1 MIKQLLASILTA
13 LFYVSG
19 FEPFGIAIAPLFCL
33 VYLFY
38 FALNHSP
45 KKTAIFFYLFGF
57 FCFSIGLYWLYI
69 SIHIVSGSPLWLA
82 ILLIGFLSGVM
93 AIFYCLIGY
102 IISYAYQLFKSKY
115 LILTLLAP
123 AIWTLSELLRG
134 YAFTGFTWLTI
145 GYSQSSTFLSAWAPI
160 GGVYLV
166 SFFVSL
172 IAGYFL
178 LISSRIRPLLS
189 LFGVLMIIG
198 SSFFI
203 RPIEWTERVNKE
215 FSVALVQGAVAQEK
229 KWLTTEFIRTL
240 TLYRNSLLDLEN
252 TNLVI
257 WPEVAIPAYAENVE
271 GYLDELEGIL
281 KNQNIDLL
289 MLGINTKGKND
300 EVFNS
305 VITLGSD
312 DNRVYHKRHLVPFGE
327 YFPVPSFVR
336 EWLQQMNLPN
346 RDISKGSE
354 DQEMPKLN
362 EYFIA
367 TSICYED
374 IFGYE
379 LHDFMPLAN
388 VLVNVTNNAWF
399 GESIASSQH
408 FQMSR
413 MRAIET
419 GRYLL
424 RSTNTGITA
433 IVMPDGNIQKE
444 LEPYNFSILKGNFYP
459 MKGETPYSRFGD
471 LFVILLMT
479 LIMTL
484 GCFIGMLRLKNK
496 NV

>member
-1 MIKQLLASILTA
+1 MIKQLLASSLIA

-19 FEPFGIAIAPLFCL
+19 FEPFGLVIAPLFCL
-33 VYLFY
+33 AYLFY

-45 KKTAIFFYLFGF
+45 KKTAIFYYLFGF

-69 SIHIVSGSPLWLA
+69 SIHIVSGAPLWLA
-82 ILLIGFLSGVM
+82 ILLIGILSGVM
-93 AIFYCLIGY
+93 ALFYCLVGFIV
-102 IISYAYQLFKSKY
+102 SYAYQLFKSKY
-115 LILTLLAP
+115 LVLTLLAP

-134 YAFTGFTWLTI
+134 YAFTGFPWLTI

-166 SFFVSL
+166 SFIVSL
-172 IAGYFL
+172 IAGYCL
-178 LISSRIRPLLS
+178 LISSKIRPLLS
-189 LFGVLMIIG
+189 LFSVLIIIG

-203 RPIEWTERVNKE
+203 RPIEWTERVDKE

-229 KWLTTEFIRTL
+229 KWLTAEFTRTL
-240 TLYRNSLLDLEN
+240 TLYRNSLLNLEN

-257 WPEVAIPAYAENVE
+257 WPEVAIPAYAENVK

-281 KNQNIDLL
+281 KQQNIDLL
-289 MLGINTKGKND
+289 MLGINTKGKNG

-305 VITLGSD
+305 VITLGG

-327 YFPVPSFVR
+327 YFPVPKFIR
-336 EWLQQMNLPN
+336 EWLQKMKLPH
-346 RDISKGSE
+346 RDISIGPE
-354 DQEMPKLN
+354 VQEMLKLDQ
-362 EYFIA
+362 YFIA

-379 LHDFMPLAN
+379 LLDYQPLAN

-433 IVMPDGNIQKE
+433 IVMPDGNIQEE

-459 MKGETPYSRFGD
+459 MKDETPYSRFGD

-484 GCFIGMLRLKNK
+484 GCFIGILRLKNK

>member
-1 MIKQLLASILTA
+1 LIKQLLASSLIA

-19 FEPFGIAIAPLFCL
+19 FEPFGLVIAPLFCL
-33 VYLFY
+33 AYLFY

-45 KKTAIFFYLFGF
+45 KKTAIFYYLFGF

-69 SIHIVSGSPLWLA
+69 SIHIVSGAPLWLA
-82 ILLIGFLSGVM
+82 ILLIGVLSGVM
-93 AIFYCLIGY
+93 ALFYCLVGF

-115 LILTLLAP
+115 LVLTLLAP

-134 YAFTGFTWLTI
+134 YAFTGFPWLTI
-145 GYSQSSTFLSAWAPI
+145 GYSQSSTLLSAWAPI

-166 SFFVSL
+166 SFIVSL
-172 IAGYFL
+172 IAGYCL
-178 LISSRIRPLLS
+178 LISSKIRPLLS
-189 LFGVLMIIG
+189 LFSVLIIIG

-203 RPIEWTERVNKE
+203 RPIEWTERVDKE

-240 TLYRNSLLDLEN
+240 TLYRNSLLNLEN

-257 WPEVAIPAYAENVE
+257 WPEVAIPAYAENVK

-281 KNQNIDLL
+281 KQQNIDLL
-289 MLGINTKGKND
+289 MLGINTKGKNG

-305 VITLGSD
+305 VITLGG
-312 DNRVYHKRHLVPFGE
+312 DNREYHKRHLVPFGE
-327 YFPVPSFVR
+327 YFPVPKFIR
-336 EWLQQMNLPN
+336 EWLQKMKLPH
-346 RDISKGSE
+346 RDISIGPE
-354 DQEMPKLN
+354 VQEMLKLDQ
-362 EYFIA
+362 YFIA

-379 LHDFMPLAN
+379 LLDYQPLAN

-433 IVMPDGNIQKE
+433 IVMPDGNIQEE

-459 MKGETPYSRFGD
+459 MKDETPYSRFGD

-484 GCFIGMLRLKNK
+484 GCFIGILRLKNK

>member
-1 MIKQLLASILTA
+1 MIKQLLASSLIA

-19 FEPFGIAIAPLFCL
+19 FEPFGLVIAPLFCL
-33 VYLFY
+33 AYLFY

-45 KKTAIFFYLFGF
+45 KKTAIFYYLFGF

-69 SIHIVSGSPLWLA
+69 SIHIVSGAPLWLA
-82 ILLIGFLSGVM
+82 ILLIGVLSGVM
-93 AIFYCLIGY
+93 ALFYCLVGF

-115 LILTLLAP
+115 LVLTLLAP

-134 YAFTGFTWLTI
+134 YAFTGFPWLTI

-166 SFFVSL
+166 SFIVSL
-172 IAGYFL
+172 IAGYCL
-178 LISSRIRPLLS
+178 LISSKIRPLLS
-189 LFGVLMIIG
+189 LFSVLIIIG

-203 RPIEWTERVNKE
+203 RPIEWTERVDKE

-229 KWLTTEFIRTL
+229 KWLTAEFTRTL
-240 TLYRNSLLDLEN
+240 TLYRNSLLNLEN

-257 WPEVAIPAYAENVE
+257 WPEVAIPAYAENVK

-281 KNQNIDLL
+281 KQQNIDLL
-289 MLGINTKGKND
+289 MLGINTKGKNG

-305 VITLGSD
+305 VITLGGD
-312 DNRVYHKRHLVPFGE
+312 DRVYHKRHLVPFGE
-327 YFPVPSFVR
+327 YFPVPKFIR
-336 EWLQQMNLPN
+336 EWLQKMKLPH
-346 RDISKGSE
+346 RDISIGP
-354 DQEMPKLN
+354 DVQEMLKLDQ
-362 EYFIA
+362 YFIA

-379 LHDFMPLAN
+379 LLDYQPLAN

-433 IVMPDGNIQKE
+433 IVMPDGNIQEE

-459 MKGETPYSRFGD
+459 MKDETPYSRFGD

-484 GCFIGMLRLKNK
+484 GCFIGILRLKNK

>member
-1 MIKQLLASILTA
+1 MIKQLLASSLIA

-19 FEPFGIAIAPLFCL
+19 FEPFGLVIAPLFCL
-33 VYLFY
+33 AYLFY

-45 KKTAIFFYLFGF
+45 KKTAIFYYLFGF

-69 SIHIVSGSPLWLA
+69 SIHIVSGAPLWLA
-82 ILLIGFLSGVM
+82 ILLIGILSGVM
-93 AIFYCLIGY
+93 ALFYCLVGF

-115 LILTLLAP
+115 LVLTLLAP

-134 YAFTGFTWLTI
+134 YAFTGFPWLTI
-145 GYSQSSTFLSAWAPI
+145 GYSQSSTLLSAWAPI

-166 SFFVSL
+166 SFIVSL
-172 IAGYFL
+172 IAGYCL
-178 LISSRIRPLLS
+178 LISSKIRPLLS
-189 LFGVLMIIG
+189 LFSVLIIIG

-203 RPIEWTERVNKE
+203 RPIEWTERVDKE

-240 TLYRNSLLDLEN
+240 TLYRNSLLNLEN

-257 WPEVAIPAYAENVE
+257 WPEVAIPAYAENVK

-281 KNQNIDLL
+281 KQQNIDLL
-289 MLGINTKGKND
+289 MLGINTKGKNG

-305 VITLGSD
+305 VITLGG

-327 YFPVPSFVR
+327 YFPVPKFIR
-336 EWLQQMNLPN
+336 EWLQKMKLPH
-346 RDISKGSE
+346 RDISIGPE
-354 DQEMPKLN
+354 VQEMLKLDQ
-362 EYFIA
+362 YFIA

-374 IFGYE
+374 IFGDE
-379 LHDFMPLAN
+379 LLDYQPLAN

-433 IVMPDGNIQKE
+433 IVMPDGNIQEE

-459 MKGETPYSRFGD
+459 MKDETPYSRFGD

-484 GCFIGMLRLKNK
+484 GCFIGILRLKNK

>member
-1 MIKQLLASILTA
+1 MIKQLLASSLIA

-19 FEPFGIAIAPLFCL
+19 FEPFGLVIAPLFCL
-33 VYLFY
+33 AYLFY

-45 KKTAIFFYLFGF
+45 KKTAIFYYLFGF

-69 SIHIVSGSPLWLA
+69 SIHIVSGAPLWLA
-82 ILLIGFLSGVM
+82 ILLIGVLSGVM
-93 AIFYCLIGY
+93 ALFYCLVGF

-115 LILTLLAP
+115 LVLTLLAP

-134 YAFTGFTWLTI
+134 YAFTGFPWLTI

-166 SFFVSL
+166 SFIVSL
-172 IAGYFL
+172 IAGYCL
-178 LISSRIRPLLS
+178 LISSKIRPLLS
-189 LFGVLMIIG
+189 LFSVLIIIG

-203 RPIEWTERVNKE
+203 RPIEWTERVDKE

-240 TLYRNSLLDLEN
+240 NLYRNSLLNLEN

-257 WPEVAIPAYAENVE
+257 WPEVAIPAYAENVK

-281 KNQNIDLL
+281 KQQNIDLL
-289 MLGINTKGKND
+289 MLGINTKGKNG

-305 VITLGSD
+305 VITLGG
-312 DNRVYHKRHLVPFGE
+312 DNREYHKRHLVPFGE
-327 YFPVPSFVR
+327 YFPVPKFIR
-336 EWLQQMNLPN
+336 EWLQKMKLPH
-346 RDISKGSE
+346 RDISIGPE
-354 DQEMPKLN
+354 VQEMLKLDQ
-362 EYFIA
+362 YFIA

-379 LHDFMPLAN
+379 LLDYQPLAN

-433 IVMPDGNIQKE
+433 IVMPDGNIQEE

-459 MKGETPYSRFGD
+459 MKDETPYSRFGD

-484 GCFIGMLRLKNK
+484 GCFIGILRLKNK

>member
-1 MIKQLLASILTA
+1 MIKQLLASSLIA

-19 FEPFGIAIAPLFCL
+19 FEPFGLVIAPLFCL
-33 VYLFY
+33 AYLFY

-45 KKTAIFFYLFGF
+45 KKTAIFYYLFGF

-69 SIHIVSGSPLWLA
+69 SIHIVSGAPLWLA
-82 ILLIGFLSGVM
+82 ILLIGVLSGVM
-93 AIFYCLIGY
+93 ALFYCLVGF

-115 LILTLLAP
+115 LVLTLLAP

-134 YAFTGFTWLTI
+134 YAFTGFPWLTI

-166 SFFVSL
+166 SFIVSL
-172 IAGYFL
+172 IAGYCL
-178 LISSRIRPLLS
+178 LISSKIRPLLS
-189 LFGVLMIIG
+189 LFSVLIIIG

-203 RPIEWTERVNKE
+203 RPIEWTERVDKE

-229 KWLTTEFIRTL
+229 KWLTAEFTRTL
-240 TLYRNSLLDLEN
+240 TLYRNSLLNLEN

-257 WPEVAIPAYAENVE
+257 WPEVAIPAYAENVK

-281 KNQNIDLL
+281 KQQNIDLL
-289 MLGINTKGKND
+289 MLGINTKGKNG

-305 VITLGSD
+305 VITLGGD
-312 DNRVYHKRHLVPFGE
+312 DRVYHKRHLVPFGE
-327 YFPVPSFVR
+327 YFPVPKFVR
-336 EWLQQMNLPN
+336 EWLQKMKLPH
-346 RDISKGSE
+346 RDISIGP
-354 DQEMPKLN
+354 DVQEMLKLDQ
-362 EYFIA
+362 YFIA

-379 LHDFMPLAN
+379 LLDYQPLAN

-433 IVMPDGNIQKE
+433 IVMPDGNIQEE

-459 MKGETPYSRFGD
+459 MKDETPYSRFGD

>member
-1 MIKQLLASILTA
+1 M
-13 LFYVSG
+13 VSG
-19 FEPFGIAIAPLFCL
+19 A
-33 VYLFY
+33 
-38 FALNHSP
+38 
-45 KKTAIFFYLFGF
+45 
-57 FCFSIGLYWLYI
+57 
-69 SIHIVSGSPLWLA
+69 PLWLA
-82 ILLIGFLSGVM
+82 ILLIGVLSGVM
-93 AIFYCLIGY
+93 ALFYCLVGF

-115 LILTLLAP
+115 LVLTLLAP

-134 YAFTGFTWLTI
+134 YAFTGFPWLTV
-145 GYSQSSTFLSAWAPI
+145 GYSQSSTLLSAWAPI

-166 SFFVSL
+166 SFIVSL
-172 IAGYFL
+172 IAGYCL
-178 LISSRIRPLLS
+178 LISSKIRPLLS
-189 LFGVLMIIG
+189 LFSVLIIIG

-203 RPIEWTERVNKE
+203 RPIEWTERVDKE

-240 TLYRNSLLDLEN
+240 TLYRNSLLNLEN

-257 WPEVAIPAYAENVE
+257 WPEVAIPAYAENVK
-271 GYLDELEGIL
+271 GYLDELESIL
-281 KNQNIDLL
+281 KQQNIDLL
-289 MLGINTKGKND
+289 MLGINTKGKNG

-305 VITLGSD
+305 VITLGG

-327 YFPVPSFVR
+327 YFPVPNFIR
-336 EWLQQMNLPN
+336 EWLQKMKLPH
-346 RDISKGSE
+346 RDISMGPE
-354 DQEMPKLN
+354 VQEMLKLN
-362 EYFIA
+362 QYFIA

-379 LHDFMPLAN
+379 LLDYQPLAN

-424 RSTNTGITA
+424 RATNTGITA

-459 MKGETPYSRFGD
+459 MKDETPYSRFGD

-484 GCFIGMLRLKNK
+484 GCFIGILRLKNK

>member
-1 MIKQLLASILTA
+1 MIKQLLASSLIA

-19 FEPFGIAIAPLFCL
+19 FEPFGLVIAPLFCL
-33 VYLFY
+33 AYLFY

-45 KKTAIFFYLFGF
+45 KKTAIFYYLFGF

-69 SIHIVSGSPLWLA
+69 SIHIVSGAPLWLA
-82 ILLIGFLSGVM
+82 ILLIGVLSGVM
-93 AIFYCLIGY
+93 ALFYCLVGFIV
-102 IISYAYQLFKSKY
+102 SYAYQLFKSKY
-115 LILTLLAP
+115 LVLTLLAP

-134 YAFTGFTWLTI
+134 YAFTGFPWLTI

-166 SFFVSL
+166 SFIVSL
-172 IAGYFL
+172 IAGYCL
-178 LISSRIRPLLS
+178 LISSKIRPLLS
-189 LFGVLMIIG
+189 LFSVLIIIG

-203 RPIEWTERVNKE
+203 RPIEWTERVDKE
-215 FSVALVQGAVAQEK
+215 FSVALVQGAVVQEK
-229 KWLTTEFIRTL
+229 KWLTAEFTRTL
-240 TLYRNSLLDLEN
+240 TLYRNSLLNLEN

-257 WPEVAIPAYAENVE
+257 WPEVAIPAYAENVK

-281 KNQNIDLL
+281 KQQNIDLL
-289 MLGINTKGKND
+289 MLGINTKGKNG

-305 VITLGSD
+305 VITLGGD
-312 DNRVYHKRHLVPFGE
+312 DRVYHKRHLVPFGE
-327 YFPVPSFVR
+327 YFPVPKFIR
-336 EWLQQMNLPN
+336 EWLQKMKLPH
-346 RDISKGSE
+346 RDISIGPE
-354 DQEMPKLN
+354 VQEMLKLDQ
-362 EYFIA
+362 YFIA

-379 LHDFMPLAN
+379 LLDYQPLAN

-433 IVMPDGNIQKE
+433 IVMPDGNIQEE

-459 MKGETPYSRFGD
+459 MKDETPYSRFGD

-484 GCFIGMLRLKNK
+484 GCFIGILRLKNK

>member
-1 MIKQLLASILTA
+1 MIKQLLASSLIA

-19 FEPFGIAIAPLFCL
+19 FEPFGLVIAPLFCL
-33 VYLFY
+33 AYLFY

-45 KKTAIFFYLFGF
+45 KKTAIFYYLFGF

-69 SIHIVSGSPLWLA
+69 SIHIVSGAPLWLA
-82 ILLIGFLSGVM
+82 ILLIGILSGVM
-93 AIFYCLIGY
+93 ALFYCLVGF

-115 LILTLLAP
+115 LVLTLLAP

-134 YAFTGFTWLTI
+134 YAFTGFPWLTI

-166 SFFVSL
+166 SFIVSL
-172 IAGYFL
+172 IAGYCL
-178 LISSRIRPLLS
+178 LISSKIRPLLS
-189 LFGVLMIIG
+189 LFSVLIIIG

-203 RPIEWTERVNKE
+203 RPIEWTERVDKE
-215 FSVALVQGAVAQEK
+215 FSVALVQGAVVQEK
-229 KWLTTEFIRTL
+229 KWLTAEFTRTL
-240 TLYRNSLLDLEN
+240 TLYRNSLLNLEN

-257 WPEVAIPAYAENVE
+257 WPEVAIPAYAENVK

-281 KNQNIDLL
+281 KQQNIDLL
-289 MLGINTKGKND
+289 MLGINTKGKNG

-305 VITLGSD
+305 VITLGGD
-312 DNRVYHKRHLVPFGE
+312 DRVYHKRHLVPFGE
-327 YFPVPSFVR
+327 YFPVPKFVR
-336 EWLQQMNLPN
+336 EWLQKMKLPH
-346 RDISKGSE
+346 RDISIGPE
-354 DQEMPKLN
+354 VQEMLKLDQ
-362 EYFIA
+362 YFIA

-379 LHDFMPLAN
+379 LLDYQPLAN

-433 IVMPDGNIQKE
+433 IVMPDGNIQEE

-459 MKGETPYSRFGD
+459 MKDETPYSRFGD

-484 GCFIGMLRLKNK
+484 GCFIGMLRLKNN

>member
-1 MIKQLLASILTA
+1 MIKQLLASSLIA

-19 FEPFGIAIAPLFCL
+19 FEPFGLVIAPLFCL
-33 VYLFY
+33 AYLFY

-45 KKTAIFFYLFGF
+45 KKTAIFYYLFGF

-69 SIHIVSGSPLWLA
+69 SIHIVSGAPLWLA
-82 ILLIGFLSGVM
+82 ILLIGVLSGVM
-93 AIFYCLIGY
+93 ALFYCLVGF

-115 LILTLLAP
+115 LVLTLLAP

-134 YAFTGFTWLTI
+134 YAFTGFPWLTI
-145 GYSQSSTFLSAWAPI
+145 GYSQSSTLLSAWAPI

-166 SFFVSL
+166 SFIVSL
-172 IAGYFL
+172 IAGYCL
-178 LISSRIRPLLS
+178 LISSKIRPLLS
-189 LFGVLMIIG
+189 LFSVLIIIG

-203 RPIEWTERVNKE
+203 RPIEWTERVDKE

-240 TLYRNSLLDLEN
+240 NLYRNSLLNLEN

-257 WPEVAIPAYAENVE
+257 WPEVAIPAYAENVK

-281 KNQNIDLL
+281 KQQNIDLL
-289 MLGINTKGKND
+289 MLGINTKGKNG

-305 VITLGSD
+305 VITLGG
-312 DNRVYHKRHLVPFGE
+312 DNREYHKRHLVPFGE
-327 YFPVPSFVR
+327 YFPVPKFIR
-336 EWLQQMNLPN
+336 EWLQKMKLPH
-346 RDISKGSE
+346 RDISIGPE
-354 DQEMPKLN
+354 VQEMLKLDQ
-362 EYFIA
+362 YFIA

-374 IFGYE
+374 IFGDE
-379 LHDFMPLAN
+379 LLDYQPLAN

-433 IVMPDGNIQKE
+433 IVMPDGNIQEE

-459 MKGETPYSRFGD
+459 MKDETPYSRFGD

-484 GCFIGMLRLKNK
+484 GCFIGILRLKNK

>member
-1 MIKQLLASILTA
+1 MIKQLLASSLIA

-19 FEPFGIAIAPLFCL
+19 FEPFGLVIAPLFCL
-33 VYLFY
+33 AYLFY

-45 KKTAIFFYLFGF
+45 KKTAIFYYLFGF

-69 SIHIVSGSPLWLA
+69 SIHIVSGAPLWLA
-82 ILLIGFLSGVM
+82 ILLIGVLSGVM
-93 AIFYCLIGY
+93 ALFYCLVGF

-115 LILTLLAP
+115 LVLTLLAP

-134 YAFTGFTWLTI
+134 YAFTGFPWLTI

-166 SFFVSL
+166 SFIVSL
-172 IAGYFL
+172 IAGYCL
-178 LISSRIRPLLS
+178 LISSKIRPLLS
-189 LFGVLMIIG
+189 LFSVLIIIG

-203 RPIEWTERVNKE
+203 RPIEWTERVDKE

-240 TLYRNSLLDLEN
+240 NLYRNSLLNLEN

-257 WPEVAIPAYAENVE
+257 WPEVAIPAYAENVK

-281 KNQNIDLL
+281 KQQNIDLL
-289 MLGINTKGKND
+289 MLGINTKGKNG

-305 VITLGSD
+305 VITLGG

-327 YFPVPSFVR
+327 YFPVPKFIR
-336 EWLQQMNLPN
+336 EWLQKMKLPH
-346 RDISKGSE
+346 RDISIGPE
-354 DQEMPKLN
+354 VQEMLKLDQ
-362 EYFIA
+362 YFIA

-374 IFGYE
+374 IFGDE
-379 LHDFMPLAN
+379 LLDYQPLAN

-433 IVMPDGNIQKE
+433 IVMPDGNIQEE

-459 MKGETPYSRFGD
+459 MKDETPYSRFGD

-484 GCFIGMLRLKNK
+484 GCFIGILRLKNK

>member
-1 MIKQLLASILTA
+1 MIKQLLASSLIA

-19 FEPFGIAIAPLFCL
+19 FEPFGLVIAPLFCL
-33 VYLFY
+33 AYLFY

-45 KKTAIFFYLFGF
+45 KKTAIFYYLFGF

-69 SIHIVSGSPLWLA
+69 SIHIVSGAPLWLA
-82 ILLIGFLSGVM
+82 ILLIGVLSGVM
-93 AIFYCLIGY
+93 ALFYCLVGF

-115 LILTLLAP
+115 LVLTLLAP

-134 YAFTGFTWLTI
+134 YAFTGFPWLTI

-166 SFFVSL
+166 SFIVSL
-172 IAGYFL
+172 IAGYCL
-178 LISSRIRPLLS
+178 LISSKIRPLLS
-189 LFGVLMIIG
+189 LFSVLIIIG

-203 RPIEWTERVNKE
+203 RPIEWTERVDKE

-240 TLYRNSLLDLEN
+240 TLYRNSLLNLEN

-257 WPEVAIPAYAENVE
+257 WPEVAIPAYAENVK
-271 GYLDELEGIL
+271 GYLDELESIL
-281 KNQNIDLL
+281 KQQNIDLL
-289 MLGINTKGKND
+289 MLGINTKGKNG

-305 VITLGSD
+305 VITLGG

-327 YFPVPSFVR
+327 YFPVPKFIR
-336 EWLQQMNLPN
+336 EWLQKMKLPH
-346 RDISKGSE
+346 RDISIGPE
-354 DQEMPKLN
+354 VQEMLKLDQ
-362 EYFIA
+362 YFIA

-379 LHDFMPLAN
+379 LLDYQPLAN

-433 IVMPDGNIQKE
+433 IVMPDGNIQEE

-459 MKGETPYSRFGD
+459 MKDETPYSRFGD

-484 GCFIGMLRLKNK
+484 GCFIGILRLKNK

>member
-1 MIKQLLASILTA
+1 MIKQLLASSLIA

-19 FEPFGIAIAPLFCL
+19 FEPFGLVIAPLFCL
-33 VYLFY
+33 AYLFY

-45 KKTAIFFYLFGF
+45 KKTAIFYYLFGF

-69 SIHIVSGSPLWLA
+69 SIHIVSGAPLWLA
-82 ILLIGFLSGVM
+82 ILLIGVLSGVM
-93 AIFYCLIGY
+93 ALFYCLVGF

-115 LILTLLAP
+115 LVLTLLAP

-134 YAFTGFTWLTI
+134 YAFTGFPWLTI

-166 SFFVSL
+166 SFIVSL
-172 IAGYFL
+172 IAGYCL
-178 LISSRIRPLLS
+178 LISSKIRPLLS
-189 LFGVLMIIG
+189 LFSVLIIIG

-203 RPIEWTERVNKE
+203 RPIEWTERVDKE

-240 TLYRNSLLDLEN
+240 TLYRNSLLNLEN

-257 WPEVAIPAYAENVE
+257 WPEVAIPAYAENVK

-281 KNQNIDLL
+281 KQQNIDLL
-289 MLGINTKGKND
+289 MLGINTKGKNG

-305 VITLGSD
+305 VITLGG

-327 YFPVPSFVR
+327 YFPVPKFIR
-336 EWLQQMNLPN
+336 EWLQKMKLPH
-346 RDISKGSE
+346 RDISIGPE
-354 DQEMPKLN
+354 VQEMLKLDQ
-362 EYFIA
+362 YFIA

-374 IFGYE
+374 IFGDE
-379 LHDFMPLAN
+379 LLDYQPLAN

-459 MKGETPYSRFGD
+459 MKDETPYSRFGD

-484 GCFIGMLRLKNK
+484 GCFIGILRLKNK

>member
-1 MIKQLLASILTA
+1 MIKQLLASSLIA

-19 FEPFGIAIAPLFCL
+19 FEPFGLVIAPLFCL
-33 VYLFY
+33 AYLFY

-45 KKTAIFFYLFGF
+45 KKTAIFYYLFGF

-69 SIHIVSGSPLWLA
+69 SIHIVSGAPLWLA
-82 ILLIGFLSGVM
+82 ILLIGVLSGVM
-93 AIFYCLIGY
+93 ALFYCLVGF

-115 LILTLLAP
+115 LVLTLLAP

-134 YAFTGFTWLTI
+134 YAFTGFPWLTI
-145 GYSQSSTFLSAWAPI
+145 GYSQSSTLLSAWAPI

-166 SFFVSL
+166 SFIVSL
-172 IAGYFL
+172 IAGYCL
-178 LISSRIRPLLS
+178 LISSKIRPLLS
-189 LFGVLMIIG
+189 LFSVLIIIG

-203 RPIEWTERVNKE
+203 RPIEWTERVDKE

-240 TLYRNSLLDLEN
+240 TLYRNSLLNLEN

-257 WPEVAIPAYAENVE
+257 WPEVAIPAYAENVK

-281 KNQNIDLL
+281 KQQNIDLL
-289 MLGINTKGKND
+289 MLGINTKGKNG

-305 VITLGSD
+305 VITLGG
-312 DNRVYHKRHLVPFGE
+312 DNREYHKRHLVPFGE
-327 YFPVPSFVR
+327 YFPVPKFIR
-336 EWLQQMNLPN
+336 EWLQKMKLPH
-346 RDISKGSE
+346 RDISIGPE
-354 DQEMPKLN
+354 VQEMLKLDQ
-362 EYFIA
+362 YFIA

-379 LHDFMPLAN
+379 LLDYQPLAN

-433 IVMPDGNIQKE
+433 IVMPDGNIQEE

-459 MKGETPYSRFGD
+459 MKDETPYSRFGD

-484 GCFIGMLRLKNK
+484 GCFIGILRLKNK

>member
-1 MIKQLLASILTA
+1 MIKQLLASSLIA

-19 FEPFGIAIAPLFCL
+19 FEPFGLVIAPLFCL
-33 VYLFY
+33 AYLFY

-45 KKTAIFFYLFGF
+45 KKTAIFYYLFGF

-69 SIHIVSGSPLWLA
+69 SIHIVSGAPLWLA
-82 ILLIGFLSGVM
+82 ILLIGILSGVM
-93 AIFYCLIGY
+93 ALFYCLVGF

-115 LILTLLAP
+115 LVLTLLAP

-134 YAFTGFTWLTI
+134 YAFTGFPWLTI

-166 SFFVSL
+166 SFIVSL
-172 IAGYFL
+172 IAGYCL
-178 LISSRIRPLLS
+178 LISSKIRPLLS
-189 LFGVLMIIG
+189 LFSVLIIIG

-203 RPIEWTERVNKE
+203 RPIEWTERVDKE

-240 TLYRNSLLDLEN
+240 NLYRNSLLNLEN

-257 WPEVAIPAYAENVE
+257 WPEVAIPAYAENVK

-281 KNQNIDLL
+281 KQQNIDLL
-289 MLGINTKGKND
+289 MLGINTKGKNG

-305 VITLGSD
+305 VITLGG

-327 YFPVPSFVR
+327 YFPVPKFIR
-336 EWLQQMNLPN
+336 EWLQKMKLPH
-346 RDISKGSE
+346 RDISIGPE
-354 DQEMPKLN
+354 VQEMLKLDQ
-362 EYFIA
+362 YFIA

-374 IFGYE
+374 IFGDE
-379 LHDFMPLAN
+379 LLDYQPLAN

-433 IVMPDGNIQKE
+433 IVMPDGNIQEE

-459 MKGETPYSRFGD
+459 MKDETPYSRFGD

-484 GCFIGMLRLKNK
+484 GCFIGILRLKNK

>member
-1 MIKQLLASILTA
+1 LIKQLLASSLIA

-19 FEPFGIAIAPLFCL
+19 FEPFGLVIAPLFCL
-33 VYLFY
+33 AYLFY

-45 KKTAIFFYLFGF
+45 KKTAIFYYLFGF

-69 SIHIVSGSPLWLA
+69 SIHIVSGAPLWLA
-82 ILLIGFLSGVM
+82 ILLIGVLSGVM
-93 AIFYCLIGY
+93 ALFYCLVGF

-115 LILTLLAP
+115 LVLTLLAP

-134 YAFTGFTWLTI
+134 YAFTGFPWLTV
-145 GYSQSSTFLSAWAPI
+145 GYSQSSTLLSAWAPI

-166 SFFVSL
+166 SFIVSL
-172 IAGYFL
+172 IAGYCL
-178 LISSRIRPLLS
+178 LISSKIRPLLS
-189 LFGVLMIIG
+189 LFSVLIIIG

-203 RPIEWTERVNKE
+203 RPIEWTERVDKE

-240 TLYRNSLLDLEN
+240 TLYRNSLLNLEN

-257 WPEVAIPAYAENVE
+257 WPEVAIPAYAENVK
-271 GYLDELEGIL
+271 GYLDELESIL
-281 KNQNIDLL
+281 KQQNIDLL
-289 MLGINTKGKND
+289 MLGINTKGKNG

-305 VITLGSD
+305 VITLGG

-327 YFPVPSFVR
+327 YFPVPKFIR
-336 EWLQQMNLPN
+336 EWLQKMKLPH
-346 RDISKGSE
+346 RDISIGPE
-354 DQEMPKLN
+354 VQEMLKLDQ
-362 EYFIA
+362 YFIA

-379 LHDFMPLAN
+379 LLDYQPLAN

-433 IVMPDGNIQKE
+433 IVMPDGNIQEE

-459 MKGETPYSRFGD
+459 MKDETPYSRFGD

-484 GCFIGMLRLKNK
+484 GCFIGILRLKNK

>member
-1 MIKQLLASILTA
+1 MIKQLLASSLIA

-19 FEPFGIAIAPLFCL
+19 FEPFGLVIAPLFCL
-33 VYLFY
+33 AYLFY

-45 KKTAIFFYLFGF
+45 KKTATFYYLFGF

-69 SIHIVSGSPLWLA
+69 SIHIVSGAPLWLA
-82 ILLIGFLSGVM
+82 ILLIGVLSGVM
-93 AIFYCLIGY
+93 ALFYCLVGF

-115 LILTLLAP
+115 LVLTLLAP

-134 YAFTGFTWLTI
+134 YAFTGFPWLTV
-145 GYSQSSTFLSAWAPI
+145 GYSQSSTLLSAWAPI

-166 SFFVSL
+166 SFIVSL
-172 IAGYFL
+172 IAGYCL
-178 LISSRIRPLLS
+178 LISSKIRPLLS
-189 LFGVLMIIG
+189 LFSVLIIIG

-203 RPIEWTERVNKE
+203 RPIEWTERVDKE

-240 TLYRNSLLDLEN
+240 TLYRNSLLTLEN

-257 WPEVAIPAYAENVE
+257 WPEVAIPAYAENVK
-271 GYLDELEGIL
+271 GYLDELESIL
-281 KNQNIDLL
+281 KQQNIDLL
-289 MLGINTKGKND
+289 MLGINTKGKNG

-305 VITLGSD
+305 VITLGG

-327 YFPVPSFVR
+327 YFPVPNFIR
-336 EWLQQMNLPN
+336 EWLQKMKLPH
-346 RDISKGSE
+346 RDTSIGPE
-354 DQEMPKLN
+354 VQEMLKLN
-362 EYFIA
+362 QYFIA

-379 LHDFMPLAN
+379 LLDYQPLAN

-424 RSTNTGITA
+424 RATNTGITA

-459 MKGETPYSRFGD
+459 MKDETPYSRFGD

-484 GCFIGMLRLKNK
+484 GCFIGILRLKNK

>member
-1 MIKQLLASILTA
+1 LIKQLLASSLIA

-19 FEPFGIAIAPLFCL
+19 FEPFGLVIAPLFCL
-33 VYLFY
+33 AYLFY

-45 KKTAIFFYLFGF
+45 KKTAIFYYLFGF

-69 SIHIVSGSPLWLA
+69 SIHIVSGAPLWLA
-82 ILLIGFLSGVM
+82 ILLIGVLSGVM
-93 AIFYCLIGY
+93 ALFYCLVGF

-115 LILTLLAP
+115 LVLTLLAP

-134 YAFTGFTWLTI
+134 YAFTGFPWLTI
-145 GYSQSSTFLSAWAPI
+145 GYSQSSTLLSAWAPI

-166 SFFVSL
+166 SFIVSL
-172 IAGYFL
+172 IAGYCL
-178 LISSRIRPLLS
+178 LISSKIRPLLS
-189 LFGVLMIIG
+189 LFSVLIIIG

-203 RPIEWTERVNKE
+203 RPIEWTERVDKE

-240 TLYRNSLLDLEN
+240 TLYRNSLLNLEN

-257 WPEVAIPAYAENVE
+257 WPEVAIPAYAENVK

-281 KNQNIDLL
+281 KQQNIDLL
-289 MLGINTKGKND
+289 MLGINTKGKNG

-305 VITLGSD
+305 VITLGG
-312 DNRVYHKRHLVPFGE
+312 DNREYHKRHLVPFGE
-327 YFPVPSFVR
+327 YFPVPKFIR
-336 EWLQQMNLPN
+336 EWLQKMKLPH
-346 RDISKGSE
+346 RDISIGPE
-354 DQEMPKLN
+354 VQEMLKLDQ
-362 EYFIA
+362 YFIA

-374 IFGYE
+374 IFGDE
-379 LHDFMPLAN
+379 LLDYQPLAN

-433 IVMPDGNIQKE
+433 IVMPDGNIQEE

-459 MKGETPYSRFGD
+459 MKDETPYSRFGD

-484 GCFIGMLRLKNK
+484 GCFIGILRLKNK

>member
-1 MIKQLLASILTA
+1 MIKQLLASSLIA

-19 FEPFGIAIAPLFCL
+19 FEPFGLVIAPLFCL
-33 VYLFY
+33 AYLFY

-45 KKTAIFFYLFGF
+45 KKTAIFYYLFGF

-69 SIHIVSGSPLWLA
+69 SIHIVSGAPLWIA
-82 ILLIGFLSGVM
+82 ILLIGILSGVM
-93 AIFYCLIGY
+93 ALFYCLVGF

-115 LILTLLAP
+115 LVLTLLAP

-134 YAFTGFTWLTI
+134 YAFTGFPWLTI

-166 SFFVSL
+166 SFIVSL
-172 IAGYFL
+172 IAGYCL
-178 LISSRIRPLLS
+178 LISSKIRPLLS
-189 LFGVLMIIG
+189 LFSVLIIIG

-203 RPIEWTERVNKE
+203 RPIEWTERVDKE

-240 TLYRNSLLDLEN
+240 NLYRNSLLNLEN

-257 WPEVAIPAYAENVE
+257 WPEVAIPAYAENVK

-281 KNQNIDLL
+281 KQQNIDLL
-289 MLGINTKGKND
+289 MLGINTKGKNG

-305 VITLGSD
+305 VITLGG

-327 YFPVPSFVR
+327 YFPVPKFIR
-336 EWLQQMNLPN
+336 EWLQKMKLPH
-346 RDISKGSE
+346 RDISIGPE
-354 DQEMPKLN
+354 VQEMLKLDQ
-362 EYFIA
+362 YFIA

-374 IFGYE
+374 IFGDE
-379 LHDFMPLAN
+379 LLDYQPLAN

-433 IVMPDGNIQKE
+433 IVMPDGNIQEE

-459 MKGETPYSRFGD
+459 MKDETPYSRFGD

-484 GCFIGMLRLKNK
+484 GCFIGILRLKNK

>member
-1 MIKQLLASILTA
+1 MIKQLLASSLIA

-19 FEPFGIAIAPLFCL
+19 FEPFGLVIAPLFCL
-33 VYLFY
+33 AYLFY

-45 KKTAIFFYLFGF
+45 KKTAIFYYLFGF

-69 SIHIVSGSPLWLA
+69 SIHIISGAPLWLA
-82 ILLIGFLSGVM
+82 ILLIGILSGVM
-93 AIFYCLIGY
+93 ALFYCLVGFIV
-102 IISYAYQLFKSKY
+102 SYAYQLFKSKY
-115 LILTLLAP
+115 LVLTLLAP

-134 YAFTGFTWLTI
+134 YAFTGFPWLTI

-166 SFFVSL
+166 SFIVSL
-172 IAGYFL
+172 IAGYCL
-178 LISSRIRPLLS
+178 LISSKIRPLLS
-189 LFGVLMIIG
+189 LFSVLIIIG

-203 RPIEWTERVNKE
+203 RPIEWTERVDKE

-240 TLYRNSLLDLEN
+240 NLYRNSLLNLEN

-257 WPEVAIPAYAENVE
+257 WPEVAIPAYAENVK

-281 KNQNIDLL
+281 KQQNIDLL
-289 MLGINTKGKND
+289 MLGINTKGKNG

-305 VITLGSD
+305 VITLGG

-327 YFPVPSFVR
+327 YFPVPKFIR
-336 EWLQQMNLPN
+336 EWLQKMKLPH
-346 RDISKGSE
+346 RDISIGPGV
-354 DQEMPKLN
+354 QEMLKLDQ
-362 EYFIA
+362 YFIA

-379 LHDFMPLAN
+379 LLDYQPLAN

-433 IVMPDGNIQKE
+433 IVMPDGNIQEE

-459 MKGETPYSRFGD
+459 MKDETPYSRFGD

-484 GCFIGMLRLKNK
+484 GCFIGILRLKNK

>member
-1 MIKQLLASILTA
+1 MIKQLLASSLIA

-19 FEPFGIAIAPLFCL
+19 FEPFGLVIAPLFCL
-33 VYLFY
+33 AYLFY

-45 KKTAIFFYLFGF
+45 KKTAIFYYLFGF

-69 SIHIVSGSPLWLA
+69 SIHIVSGAPLWLA
-82 ILLIGFLSGVM
+82 ILLIGVLSGVM
-93 AIFYCLIGY
+93 ALFYCLVGF

-115 LILTLLAP
+115 LVLTLLAP

-134 YAFTGFTWLTI
+134 YAFTGFPWLTI

-166 SFFVSL
+166 SFIVSL
-172 IAGYFL
+172 IAGYCL
-178 LISSRIRPLLS
+178 LISSKIRPLLS
-189 LFGVLMIIG
+189 LFSVLIIIG

-203 RPIEWTERVNKE
+203 RPIEWTERVDKE
-215 FSVALVQGAVAQEK
+215 FSVALVQGAVVQEK
-229 KWLTTEFIRTL
+229 KWLTAEFTRTL
-240 TLYRNSLLDLEN
+240 TLYRNSLLNLEN

-257 WPEVAIPAYAENVE
+257 WPEVAIPAYAENVK

-281 KNQNIDLL
+281 KQQNIDLL
-289 MLGINTKGKND
+289 MLGINTKGKNG

-305 VITLGSD
+305 VITLGGD
-312 DNRVYHKRHLVPFGE
+312 DRVYHKRHLVPFGE
-327 YFPVPSFVR
+327 YFPVPKFIR
-336 EWLQQMNLPN
+336 EWLQKMKLPH
-346 RDISKGSE
+346 RDISIGP
-354 DQEMPKLN
+354 DVQEMLKLDQ
-362 EYFIA
+362 YFIA

-379 LHDFMPLAN
+379 LLDYQPLAN

-433 IVMPDGNIQKE
+433 IVMPDGNIQEE

-459 MKGETPYSRFGD
+459 MKDETPYSRFGD

-484 GCFIGMLRLKNK
+484 GCFIGILRLKNK

>member
-1 MIKQLLASILTA
+1 MIKQLLASSLIA

-19 FEPFGIAIAPLFCL
+19 FEPFGLVIAPLFCL
-33 VYLFY
+33 AYLFY

-45 KKTAIFFYLFGF
+45 KKTAIFYYLFGF

-69 SIHIVSGSPLWLA
+69 SIHIVSGAPLWIA
-82 ILLIGFLSGVM
+82 ILLIGILSGVM
-93 AIFYCLIGY
+93 ALFYCLVGF

-115 LILTLLAP
+115 LVLTLLAP

-134 YAFTGFTWLTI
+134 YAFTGFPWLTI

-166 SFFVSL
+166 SFIVSL
-172 IAGYFL
+172 IAGYCL
-178 LISSRIRPLLS
+178 LISSKIRPLLS
-189 LFGVLMIIG
+189 LFSVLIIIG

-203 RPIEWTERVNKE
+203 RPIEWTERVDKE

-240 TLYRNSLLDLEN
+240 TLYRNSLLNLEN

-257 WPEVAIPAYAENVE
+257 WPEVAIPAYAENVK

-281 KNQNIDLL
+281 KQQNIDLL
-289 MLGINTKGKND
+289 MLGINTKGKNG

-305 VITLGSD
+305 VITLGG
-312 DNRVYHKRHLVPFGE
+312 DNREYHKRHLVPFGE
-327 YFPVPSFVR
+327 YFPVPKFIR
-336 EWLQQMNLPN
+336 EWLQKMKLPH
-346 RDISKGSE
+346 RDISIGPE
-354 DQEMPKLN
+354 VQEMLKLDQ
-362 EYFIA
+362 YFIA

-374 IFGYE
+374 IFGDE
-379 LHDFMPLAN
+379 LLDYQPLAN

-433 IVMPDGNIQKE
+433 IVMPDGNIQEE

-459 MKGETPYSRFGD
+459 MKDETPYSRFGD

-484 GCFIGMLRLKNK
+484 GCFIGILRLKNK

>member
-1 MIKQLLASILTA
+1 MIKQLLASSLIA

-19 FEPFGIAIAPLFCL
+19 FEPFGLVIAPLFCL
-33 VYLFY
+33 AYLFY

-45 KKTAIFFYLFGF
+45 KKTAIFYYLFGF

-69 SIHIVSGSPLWLA
+69 SIHIVSGAPLWLA
-82 ILLIGFLSGVM
+82 ILLIGVLSGVM
-93 AIFYCLIGY
+93 ALFYCLVGF

-115 LILTLLAP
+115 LVLTLLAP

-134 YAFTGFTWLTI
+134 YAFTGFPWLTI
-145 GYSQSSTFLSAWAPI
+145 GYSQSSTLLSAWAPI

-166 SFFVSL
+166 SFIVSL
-172 IAGYFL
+172 IAGYCL
-178 LISSRIRPLLS
+178 LISSKIRPLLS
-189 LFGVLMIIG
+189 LFSVLIIIG

-203 RPIEWTERVNKE
+203 RPIEWTERVDKE
-215 FSVALVQGAVAQEK
+215 FSVALVQGAVVQEK
-229 KWLTTEFIRTL
+229 KWLTAEFTRTL
-240 TLYRNSLLDLEN
+240 TLYRNSLLNLEN

-257 WPEVAIPAYAENVE
+257 WPEVAIPAYAENVK

-281 KNQNIDLL
+281 KQQNIDLL
-289 MLGINTKGKND
+289 MLGINTKGKNG

-305 VITLGSD
+305 VITLGG
-312 DNRVYHKRHLVPFGE
+312 DNREYHKRHLVPFGE
-327 YFPVPSFVR
+327 YFPVPKFIR
-336 EWLQQMNLPN
+336 EWLQKMKLPH
-346 RDISKGSE
+346 RDISIGPE
-354 DQEMPKLN
+354 VQEMLKLDQ
-362 EYFIA
+362 YFIA

-374 IFGYE
+374 IFGDE
-379 LHDFMPLAN
+379 LLDYQPLAN

-433 IVMPDGNIQKE
+433 IVMPDGNIQEE

-459 MKGETPYSRFGD
+459 MKDETPYSRFGD

-484 GCFIGMLRLKNK
+484 GCFIGILRLKNK

>member
-1 MIKQLLASILTA
+1 MIKQLLASSLIA

-19 FEPFGIAIAPLFCL
+19 FEPFGLVIAPLFCL
-33 VYLFY
+33 AYLFY

-45 KKTAIFFYLFGF
+45 KKTAIFYYLFGF

-69 SIHIVSGSPLWLA
+69 SIHIVSGAPLWLA
-82 ILLIGFLSGVM
+82 ILLIGVLSGVM
-93 AIFYCLIGY
+93 ALFYCLVGF

-115 LILTLLAP
+115 LVLTLLAP

-134 YAFTGFTWLTI
+134 YAFTGFPWLTI

-166 SFFVSL
+166 SFIVSL
-172 IAGYFL
+172 IAGYCL
-178 LISSRIRPLLS
+178 LISSKIRPLLS
-189 LFGVLMIIG
+189 LFSVLIIIG

-203 RPIEWTERVNKE
+203 RPIEWTERVDKE
-215 FSVALVQGAVAQEK
+215 FSVALVQGAVVQEK
-229 KWLTTEFIRTL
+229 KWLTAEFTRTL
-240 TLYRNSLLDLEN
+240 TLYRNSLLNLEN

-257 WPEVAIPAYAENVE
+257 WPEVAIPAYAENVK

-281 KNQNIDLL
+281 KQQNIDLL
-289 MLGINTKGKND
+289 MLGINTKGKNG

-305 VITLGSD
+305 VITLGG

-327 YFPVPSFVR
+327 YFPVPKFIR
-336 EWLQQMNLPN
+336 EWLQKMKLPH
-346 RDISKGSE
+346 RDISIGPE
-354 DQEMPKLN
+354 VQEMLKLDQ
-362 EYFIA
+362 YFIA

-379 LHDFMPLAN
+379 LLDYQPLAN

-433 IVMPDGNIQKE
+433 IVMPDGNIQEE

-459 MKGETPYSRFGD
+459 MKDETPYSRFGD

-484 GCFIGMLRLKNK
+484 GCFIGILRLKNK

>member
-1 MIKQLLASILTA
+1 MIKQLLASSLIA

-19 FEPFGIAIAPLFCL
+19 FEPFGLVIAPLFCL
-33 VYLFY
+33 AYLFY

-45 KKTAIFFYLFGF
+45 KKTAIFYYLFGF

-69 SIHIVSGSPLWLA
+69 SIHIVSGAPLWLA
-82 ILLIGFLSGVM
+82 ILLIGVLSGVM
-93 AIFYCLIGY
+93 ALFYCLVGF

-115 LILTLLAP
+115 LVLTLLAP

-134 YAFTGFTWLTI
+134 YAFTGFPWLTI

-166 SFFVSL
+166 SFIVSL
-172 IAGYFL
+172 IAGYCL
-178 LISSRIRPLLS
+178 LISSKIRPLLS
-189 LFGVLMIIG
+189 LFSVLIIIG

-203 RPIEWTERVNKE
+203 RPIEWTERVDKE

-240 TLYRNSLLDLEN
+240 NLYRNSLLNLEN

-257 WPEVAIPAYAENVE
+257 WPEVAIPAYAENVK

-281 KNQNIDLL
+281 KQQNIDLL
-289 MLGINTKGKND
+289 MLGINTKGKNG

-305 VITLGSD
+305 VITLGG

-327 YFPVPSFVR
+327 YFPVPKFIR
-336 EWLQQMNLPN
+336 EWLQKMKLPH
-346 RDISKGSE
+346 RDISIGPE
-354 DQEMPKLN
+354 VQEMLKLDQ
-362 EYFIA
+362 YFIA

-379 LHDFMPLAN
+379 LLDYQPLAN

-433 IVMPDGNIQKE
+433 IVMPDGNIQEE

-459 MKGETPYSRFGD
+459 MKDETPYSRFGD

-484 GCFIGMLRLKNK
+484 GCFIGILRLKNK

>member
-1 MIKQLLASILTA
+1 MIKQLLASSLIA

-19 FEPFGIAIAPLFCL
+19 FEPFGLVIAPLFCL
-33 VYLFY
+33 AYLFY

-45 KKTAIFFYLFGF
+45 KKTAIFYYLFGF

-69 SIHIVSGSPLWLA
+69 SIHIVSGAPLWLA
-82 ILLIGFLSGVM
+82 ILLIGILSGVM
-93 AIFYCLIGY
+93 ALFYCLVGF

-115 LILTLLAP
+115 LVLTLLAP

-134 YAFTGFTWLTI
+134 YAFTGFPWLTI

-166 SFFVSL
+166 SFIVSL
-172 IAGYFL
+172 IAGYCL
-178 LISSRIRPLLS
+178 LISSKIRPLLS
-189 LFGVLMIIG
+189 LFSVLIIIG

-203 RPIEWTERVNKE
+203 RPIEWTERVDKE

-240 TLYRNSLLDLEN
+240 NLYRNSLLNLEN

-257 WPEVAIPAYAENVE
+257 WPEVAIPAYAENVK

-281 KNQNIDLL
+281 KQQNIDLL
-289 MLGINTKGKND
+289 MLGINTKGKNG

-305 VITLGSD
+305 VITLGG

-327 YFPVPSFVR
+327 YFPVPKFIR
-336 EWLQQMNLPN
+336 EWLQKMKLPH
-346 RDISKGSE
+346 RDISIGPE
-354 DQEMPKLN
+354 VQEMLKLDQ
-362 EYFIA
+362 YFIA

-379 LHDFMPLAN
+379 LLDYQPLAN

-433 IVMPDGNIQKE
+433 IVMPDGNIQEE

-459 MKGETPYSRFGD
+459 MKDETPYSRFGD

-484 GCFIGMLRLKNK
+484 GCFIGILRLKNK

>member
-1 MIKQLLASILTA
+1 LIKQLLASSLIA

-19 FEPFGIAIAPLFCL
+19 FEPFGLVIAPLFCL
-33 VYLFY
+33 AYLFY

-45 KKTAIFFYLFGF
+45 KKTAIFYYLFGF

-69 SIHIVSGSPLWLA
+69 SIHIVSGAPLWLA
-82 ILLIGFLSGVM
+82 ILLIGVLSGVM
-93 AIFYCLIGY
+93 ALFYCLVGF

-115 LILTLLAP
+115 LVLTLLAP

-134 YAFTGFTWLTI
+134 YAFTGFPWLTI

-166 SFFVSL
+166 SFIVSL
-172 IAGYFL
+172 IAGYCL
-178 LISSRIRPLLS
+178 LISSKIRPLLS
-189 LFGVLMIIG
+189 LFSVLIIIG

-203 RPIEWTERVNKE
+203 RPIEWTERVDKE

-229 KWLTTEFIRTL
+229 KWLTAEFTRTL
-240 TLYRNSLLDLEN
+240 TLYRNSLLNLEN

-257 WPEVAIPAYAENVE
+257 WPEVAIPAYAENVK

-281 KNQNIDLL
+281 KQQNIDLL
-289 MLGINTKGKND
+289 MLGINTKGKNG

-305 VITLGSD
+305 VITLGGD
-312 DNRVYHKRHLVPFGE
+312 DRVYHKRHLVPFGE
-327 YFPVPSFVR
+327 YFPVPKFVR
-336 EWLQQMNLPN
+336 EWLQKMKLPH
-346 RDISKGSE
+346 RDISIGP
-354 DQEMPKLN
+354 DVQEMLKLDQ
-362 EYFIA
+362 YFIA

-379 LHDFMPLAN
+379 LLDYQPLAN

-433 IVMPDGNIQKE
+433 IVMPDGNIQEE

-459 MKGETPYSRFGD
+459 MKDETPYSRFGD

-484 GCFIGMLRLKNK
+484 GCFIGILRLKNK

>member
-1 MIKQLLASILTA
+1 MIKQLLASSLIA

-19 FEPFGIAIAPLFCL
+19 FEPFGLVIAPLFCL
-33 VYLFY
+33 AYLFY

-45 KKTAIFFYLFGF
+45 KKTAIFYYLFGF

-69 SIHIVSGSPLWLA
+69 SIHIVSGAPLWLA
-82 ILLIGFLSGVM
+82 ILLIGVLSGVM
-93 AIFYCLIGY
+93 ALFYCLVGF

-115 LILTLLAP
+115 LVLTLLAP

-134 YAFTGFTWLTI
+134 YAFTGFPWLTI
-145 GYSQSSTFLSAWAPI
+145 GYSQSSTLLSAWAPI

-166 SFFVSL
+166 SFIVSL
-172 IAGYFL
+172 IAGYCL
-178 LISSRIRPLLS
+178 LISSKIRPLLS
-189 LFGVLMIIG
+189 LFSVLIIIG

-203 RPIEWTERVNKE
+203 RPIEWTERVDKE

-240 TLYRNSLLDLEN
+240 TLYRNSLLNLEN

-257 WPEVAIPAYAENVE
+257 WPEVAIPAYAENVK

-281 KNQNIDLL
+281 KQQNIDLL
-289 MLGINTKGKND
+289 MLGINTKGKNG

-305 VITLGSD
+305 VITLGG

-327 YFPVPSFVR
+327 YFPVPKFIR
-336 EWLQQMNLPN
+336 EWLQKMKLPH
-346 RDISKGSE
+346 RDISIGPE
-354 DQEMPKLN
+354 VQEMLKLDQ
-362 EYFIA
+362 YFIA

-374 IFGYE
+374 IFGDE
-379 LHDFMPLAN
+379 LLDYQPLAN

-433 IVMPDGNIQKE
+433 IVMPDGNIQEE

-459 MKGETPYSRFGD
+459 MKDETPYSRFGD

-484 GCFIGMLRLKNK
+484 GCFIGILRLKNK

>member
-1 MIKQLLASILTA
+1 MIKQLLASSLIA

-19 FEPFGIAIAPLFCL
+19 FEPFGLVIAPLFCL
-33 VYLFY
+33 AYLFY

-45 KKTAIFFYLFGF
+45 KKTAIFYYLFGF

-69 SIHIVSGSPLWLA
+69 SIHIVSGAPLWLA
-82 ILLIGFLSGVM
+82 ILLIGVLSGVM
-93 AIFYCLIGY
+93 ALFYCLVGFIV
-102 IISYAYQLFKSKY
+102 SYAYQLFKSKY
-115 LILTLLAP
+115 LVLTLLAP

-134 YAFTGFTWLTI
+134 YAFTGFPWLTI

-166 SFFVSL
+166 SFIVSL
-172 IAGYFL
+172 IAGYCL
-178 LISSRIRPLLS
+178 LISSKIRPLLS
-189 LFGVLMIIG
+189 LFSVLIIIG

-203 RPIEWTERVNKE
+203 RPIEWTERVDKE

-240 TLYRNSLLDLEN
+240 NLYRNSLLNLEN

-257 WPEVAIPAYAENVE
+257 WPEVAIPAYAENVK

-281 KNQNIDLL
+281 KQQNIDLL
-289 MLGINTKGKND
+289 MLGINTKGKNG

-305 VITLGSD
+305 VITLGGD
-312 DNRVYHKRHLVPFGE
+312 DRVYHKRHLVPFGE
-327 YFPVPSFVR
+327 YFPVPKFVR
-336 EWLQQMNLPN
+336 EWLQKMKLPH
-346 RDISKGSE
+346 RDISIGP
-354 DQEMPKLN
+354 DVQEMLKLDQ
-362 EYFIA
+362 YFIA

-379 LHDFMPLAN
+379 LLDYQPLAN

-433 IVMPDGNIQKE
+433 IVMPDGNIQEE

-459 MKGETPYSRFGD
+459 MKDETPYSRFGD

-484 GCFIGMLRLKNK
+484 GCFIGILRLKNK

>member
-1 MIKQLLASILTA
+1 MIKQLLASSLIA

-19 FEPFGIAIAPLFCL
+19 FEPFGLVIAPLFCL
-33 VYLFY
+33 AYLFY

-45 KKTAIFFYLFGF
+45 KKTAIFYYLFGF

-69 SIHIVSGSPLWLA
+69 SIHIVSGAPLWLA
-82 ILLIGFLSGVM
+82 ILLIGILSGVM
-93 AIFYCLIGY
+93 ALFYCLVGF

-115 LILTLLAP
+115 LVLTLLAP

-134 YAFTGFTWLTI
+134 YAFTGFPWLTV

-166 SFFVSL
+166 SFIVSL
-172 IAGYFL
+172 IAGYCL
-178 LISSRIRPLLS
+178 LISSKIRPLLS
-189 LFGVLMIIG
+189 LFSVLIIIG

-203 RPIEWTERVNKE
+203 RPIEWTERVDKE

-240 TLYRNSLLDLEN
+240 TLYRNSLLNLEN

-257 WPEVAIPAYAENVE
+257 WPEVAIPAYAENVK
-271 GYLDELEGIL
+271 GYLDELESIL
-281 KNQNIDLL
+281 KQQNIDLL
-289 MLGINTKGKND
+289 MLGINTKGKNG

-305 VITLGSD
+305 VITLGG

-327 YFPVPSFVR
+327 YFPVPKFIR
-336 EWLQQMNLPN
+336 EWLQKMKLPH
-346 RDISKGSE
+346 RDISIGPE
-354 DQEMPKLN
+354 VQEMLKLDQ
-362 EYFIA
+362 YFIA

-374 IFGYE
+374 IFGDE
-379 LHDFMPLAN
+379 LLDYQPLAN

-459 MKGETPYSRFGD
+459 MKDETPYSRFGD

-484 GCFIGMLRLKNK
+484 GCFIGILRLKNK

>member
-1 MIKQLLASILTA
+1 MIKQLLASSLIA

-19 FEPFGIAIAPLFCL
+19 FEPFGLVIAPLLCL
-33 VYLFY
+33 AYLFY

-45 KKTAIFFYLFGF
+45 KKTAIFYYLFGF

-69 SIHIVSGSPLWLA
+69 SIHIVSGAPLWLA
-82 ILLIGFLSGVM
+82 ILLIGVLSGVM
-93 AIFYCLIGY
+93 ALFYCLVGF

-115 LILTLLAP
+115 LVLTLLAP

-134 YAFTGFTWLTI
+134 YAFTGFPWLTI

-166 SFFVSL
+166 SFIVSL
-172 IAGYFL
+172 IAGYCL
-178 LISSRIRPLLS
+178 LISSKIRPLLS
-189 LFGVLMIIG
+189 LFSVLIIIG

-203 RPIEWTERVNKE
+203 RPIEWTERLDKE

-240 TLYRNSLLDLEN
+240 TLYRNSLLNLEN

-257 WPEVAIPAYAENVE
+257 WPEVAIPAYAENVK

-281 KNQNIDLL
+281 KQQNIDLL
-289 MLGINTKGKND
+289 MLGINTKGKNG

-305 VITLGSD
+305 VITLGG

-327 YFPVPSFVR
+327 YFPVPKFIR
-336 EWLQQMNLPN
+336 EWLQKMKLPH
-346 RDISKGSE
+346 RDISIGPE
-354 DQEMPKLN
+354 VQEMLKLDQ
-362 EYFIA
+362 YFIA

-379 LHDFMPLAN
+379 LLDYQPLAN

-433 IVMPDGNIQKE
+433 IVMPDGNIQEE

-459 MKGETPYSRFGD
+459 MKDETPYSRFGD

-484 GCFIGMLRLKNK
+484 GCFIGILRLKNK

>member
-1 MIKQLLASILTA
+1 LIKQLLASSLIA

-19 FEPFGIAIAPLFCL
+19 FEPFGLVIAPLFCL
-33 VYLFY
+33 AYLFY

-45 KKTAIFFYLFGF
+45 KKTAIFYYLFGF

-69 SIHIVSGSPLWLA
+69 SIHIVSGAPLWLA
-82 ILLIGFLSGVM
+82 ILLIGVLSGVM
-93 AIFYCLIGY
+93 ALFYCLVGF

-115 LILTLLAP
+115 LVLTLLAP

-134 YAFTGFTWLTI
+134 YAFTGFPWLTI

-166 SFFVSL
+166 SFIVSL
-172 IAGYFL
+172 IAGYCL
-178 LISSRIRPLLS
+178 LISSKIRPLLS
-189 LFGVLMIIG
+189 LFSVLIIIG

-203 RPIEWTERVNKE
+203 RPIEWTERVDKE

-229 KWLTTEFIRTL
+229 KWLTTEFTRTL
-240 TLYRNSLLDLEN
+240 TLYRNSLLNLEN

-257 WPEVAIPAYAENVE
+257 WPEVAIPAYAENVK

-281 KNQNIDLL
+281 KQQNIDLL
-289 MLGINTKGKND
+289 MLGINTKGKNG

-305 VITLGSD
+305 VITLGGD
-312 DNRVYHKRHLVPFGE
+312 DRVYHKRHLVPFGE
-327 YFPVPSFVR
+327 YFPVPKFIR
-336 EWLQQMNLPN
+336 EWLQKMKLPH
-346 RDISKGSE
+346 RDISIGP
-354 DQEMPKLN
+354 DVQEMLKLDQ
-362 EYFIA
+362 YFIA

-379 LHDFMPLAN
+379 LLDYQPLAN

-433 IVMPDGNIQKE
+433 IVMPDGNIQEE

-459 MKGETPYSRFGD
+459 MKDETPYSRFGD

-484 GCFIGMLRLKNK
+484 GCFIGILRLKNK

>member
-1 MIKQLLASILTA
+1 MIKQLLASSLIA

-19 FEPFGIAIAPLFCL
+19 FEPFGLVIAPLFCL
-33 VYLFY
+33 AYLFY

-45 KKTAIFFYLFGF
+45 KKTAIFYYLFGF

-69 SIHIVSGSPLWLA
+69 SIHIVSGAPLWLA
-82 ILLIGFLSGVM
+82 ILLIGVLSGVM
-93 AIFYCLIGY
+93 ALFYCLVGF

-115 LILTLLAP
+115 LVLTLLAP

-134 YAFTGFTWLTI
+134 YAFTGFPWLTI
-145 GYSQSSTFLSAWAPI
+145 GYSQSSTLLSAWAPI

-166 SFFVSL
+166 SFIVSL
-172 IAGYFL
+172 IAGYCL
-178 LISSRIRPLLS
+178 LISSKIRPLLS
-189 LFGVLMIIG
+189 LFSVLIIIG

-203 RPIEWTERVNKE
+203 RPIEWTERVDKE

-240 TLYRNSLLDLEN
+240 TLYRNSLLNLEN

-281 KNQNIDLL
+281 KKQNIDLL
-289 MLGINTKGKND
+289 MLGINTKGKNG

-305 VITLGSD
+305 VITLGG
-312 DNRVYHKRHLVPFGE
+312 DNREYHKRHLVPFGE
-327 YFPVPSFVR
+327 YFPVPKFIR
-336 EWLQQMNLPN
+336 EWLQKMKLPH
-346 RDISKGSE
+346 RDISIGPE
-354 DQEMPKLN
+354 VQEMLKLDQ
-362 EYFIA
+362 YFIA

-374 IFGYE
+374 IFGDE
-379 LHDFMPLAN
+379 LLDYQPLAN

-433 IVMPDGNIQKE
+433 IVMPDGNIQEE

-459 MKGETPYSRFGD
+459 MKDETPYSRFGD

-484 GCFIGMLRLKNK
+484 GCFIGILRLKNK

>member
-19 FEPFGIAIAPLFCL
+19 FEPFGLVIAPLFCL
-33 VYLFY
+33 AYLFY

-45 KKTAIFFYLFGF
+45 KKTAIFYYLFGF

-69 SIHIVSGSPLWLA
+69 SIHIVSGAPLWLA
-82 ILLIGFLSGVM
+82 ILLIGVLSGVM
-93 AIFYCLIGY
+93 ALFYCLVGF

-115 LILTLLAP
+115 LVLTLLAP

-134 YAFTGFTWLTI
+134 YAFTGFPWLTI
-145 GYSQSSTFLSAWAPI
+145 GYSQSSTLLSAWAPI

-166 SFFVSL
+166 SFIVSL
-172 IAGYFL
+172 IAGYCL
-178 LISSRIRPLLS
+178 LISSKIRPLLS
-189 LFGVLMIIG
+189 LFSVLIIIG

-203 RPIEWTERVNKE
+203 RPIEWTERVDKE

-240 TLYRNSLLDLEN
+240 TLYRNSLLNLEN

-257 WPEVAIPAYAENVE
+257 WPEVAIPAYAENVK

-281 KNQNIDLL
+281 KQQNIDLL
-289 MLGINTKGKND
+289 MLGINTKGKNG

-305 VITLGSD
+305 VITLGG
-312 DNRVYHKRHLVPFGE
+312 DNREYHKRHLVPFGE
-327 YFPVPSFVR
+327 YFPVPKFIR
-336 EWLQQMNLPN
+336 EWLQKMKLPH
-346 RDISKGSE
+346 RDISIGPE
-354 DQEMPKLN
+354 VQEMLKLDQ
-362 EYFIA
+362 YFIA

-374 IFGYE
+374 IFGDE
-379 LHDFMPLAN
+379 LLDYQPLAN

-433 IVMPDGNIQKE
+433 IVMPDGNIQEE

-459 MKGETPYSRFGD
+459 MKDETPYSRFGD

-484 GCFIGMLRLKNK
+484 GCFIGILRLKNK

>member
-1 MIKQLLASILTA
+1 MIKQLLASSLIA

-19 FEPFGIAIAPLFCL
+19 FEPFGLVIAPLFCL
-33 VYLFY
+33 AYLFY

-45 KKTAIFFYLFGF
+45 KKTAIFYYLFGF

-69 SIHIVSGSPLWLA
+69 SIHIVSGAPLWLA
-82 ILLIGFLSGVM
+82 ILLIGVLSGVM
-93 AIFYCLIGY
+93 ALFYCLVGF

-115 LILTLLAP
+115 LVLTLLAP

-134 YAFTGFTWLTI
+134 YAFTGFPWLTI

-166 SFFVSL
+166 SFIVSL
-172 IAGYFL
+172 IAGYCL
-178 LISSRIRPLLS
+178 LISSKIRPLLS
-189 LFGVLMIIG
+189 LFSVLIIIG

-203 RPIEWTERVNKE
+203 RPIEWTERVDKE

-229 KWLTTEFIRTL
+229 KWLTAEFTRTL
-240 TLYRNSLLDLEN
+240 TLYRNSLLNLEN

-257 WPEVAIPAYAENVE
+257 WPEVAIPAYAENVK

-281 KNQNIDLL
+281 KQQNIDLL
-289 MLGINTKGKND
+289 MLGINTKGKNG

-305 VITLGSD
+305 VITLGGD
-312 DNRVYHKRHLVPFGE
+312 DRVYHKRHLVPFGE
-327 YFPVPSFVR
+327 YFPVPKFIR
-336 EWLQQMNLPN
+336 EWLQKMKLPH
-346 RDISKGSE
+346 RDISIGPE
-354 DQEMPKLN
+354 VQEMLKLDQ
-362 EYFIA
+362 YFIA

-374 IFGYE
+374 IFGDE
-379 LHDFMPLAN
+379 LLDYQPLAN

-433 IVMPDGNIQKE
+433 IVMPDGNIQEE

-459 MKGETPYSRFGD
+459 MKDETPYSRFGD

-484 GCFIGMLRLKNK
+484 GCFIGILRLKNK

>member
-1 MIKQLLASILTA
+1 
-13 LFYVSG
+13 
-19 FEPFGIAIAPLFCL
+19 
-33 VYLFY
+33 
-38 FALNHSP
+38 
-45 KKTAIFFYLFGF
+45 
-57 FCFSIGLYWLYI
+57 
-69 SIHIVSGSPLWLA
+69 
-82 ILLIGFLSGVM
+82 M
-93 AIFYCLIGY
+93 AIFYCLIGF
-102 IISYAYQLFKSKY
+102 IISYSYQLFKSKY
-115 LILTLLAP
+115 LTLTLLAP
-123 AIWTLSELLRG
+123 AIWTLSEVLRG
-134 YAFTGFTWLTI
+134 YAFTGFPWLTI

-166 SFFVSL
+166 SFIISL
-172 IAGYFL
+172 IAGYSL
-178 LISSRIRPLLS
+178 LISSKIRPLLS
-189 LFGVLMIIG
+189 LFCLLIIIG

-203 RPIEWTERVNKE
+203 KPIEWTERVNKE

-240 TLYRNSLLDLEN
+240 TLYRNSLLDLDN

-281 KNQNIDLL
+281 KKQNIDLL
-289 MLGINTKGKND
+289 MLGINTKGKNG

-305 VITLGSD
+305 VITLGG
-312 DNRVYHKRHLVPFGE
+312 DNREYHKRHLVPFGE
-327 YFPVPSFVR
+327 YFPVPKFIR
-336 EWLQQMNLPN
+336 EWLQKMKLPH
-346 RDISKGSE
+346 RDISIGPE
-354 DQEMPKLN
+354 VQEMLKLDQ
-362 EYFIA
+362 YFIA

-379 LHDFMPLAN
+379 LLDYQPLAN

-433 IVMPDGNIQKE
+433 IVMPDGNIQEE

-459 MKGETPYSRFGD
+459 MKDETPYSRFGD

-484 GCFIGMLRLKNK
+484 GCFIGMLRLKNN